1 MNKKEILKKV
11 KPKPDRHKPGAQQ
24 KLPHQFG
31 SVTRYNDGNRT
42 KPYIVRGPLDPVT
55 GKQPYLASVR
65 TEEEAYEILVK
76 RRNNPYLFASNA
88 TTFKDAYDLFL
99 MSHYNDLGKQAK
111 GNCRSCWKH
120 CEFLADKKFKAVT
133 VADLQL
139 VIQKMHDKGITYDM
153 QRKVRQLMHYIYT
166 AAIKYKVIDRKDDVS
181 LDVDIDP
188 DDGETNKKPFN
199 RRQINRVKK
208 LIQTAAPEIAELAMI
223 PVMMCYAGTRPSE
236 FCRVLKKDV
245 HLKQR
250 WFFIGKSKTKSSSNR
265 IVPISRITLPYFEHW
280 MAKPGS
286 TLLTRDDGIPLSY
299 AAMRDRF
306 ALVMKLSRCNHTPG
320 ECRHTC
326 ATWFDELPA
335 NRLSVKLIL
344 GHAVTDIT
352 QKHYTHKTI
361 AQLRKTIDLLK

>member
-1 MNKKEILKKV
+1 MNKKELLKKI

-55 GKQPYLASVR
+55 GKQPYLTSVR

-76 RRNNPYLFASNA
+76 RRNNPYLFAKA
-88 TTFKDAYDLFL
+88 TITFADAYDLFL

-139 VIQKMHDKGITYDM
+139 VIQNMHDKGITYDM

-166 AAIKYKVIDRKDDVS
+166 AAIKYKVIDKKDDIS

-199 RRQINRVKK
+199 RRQINRVKNAR
-208 LIQTAAPEIAELAMI
+208 QVRFGHEI
-223 PVMMCYAGTRPSE
+223 
-236 FCRVLKKDV
+236 
-245 HLKQR
+245 
-250 WFFIGKSKTKSSSNR
+250 
-265 IVPISRITLPYFEHW
+265 
-280 MAKPGS
+280 
-286 TLLTRDDGIPLSY
+286 IPLPAY
-299 AAMRDRF
+299 ARRMPSHLRDM
-306 ALVMKLSRCNHTPG
+306 V
-320 ECRHTC
+320 
-326 ATWFDELPA
+326 
-335 NRLSVKLIL
+335 
-344 GHAVTDIT
+344 
-352 QKHYTHKTI
+352 
-361 AQLRKTIDLLK
+361 

>member
-11 KPKPDRHKPGAQQ
+11 KPNPDRHKPGAQQ

-31 SVTRYNDGNRT
+31 SVTRYNDGNRA
-42 KPYIVRGPLDPVT
+42 KPYIVRGPRDPVT
-55 GKQPYLASVR
+55 GKQPYLTSVR

-120 CEFLADKKFKAVT
+120 CEFLADKKIKAVT

-166 AAIKYKVIDRKDDVS
+166 AAIKYKVIDKKDDIS

-199 RRQINRVKK
+199 RRQINRVKA
-208 LIQTAAPEIAELAMI
+208 LIKTAAPEIAELAMI

-265 IVPISRITLPYFEHW
+265 IVPISRITLSYFEHW
-280 MAKPGS
+280 MSKPGA

-306 ALVMKLSRCNHTPG
+306 ALVMKLSRCQHTPG

-326 ATWFDELPA
+326 ATWFDDLPA
-335 NRLSVKLIL
+335 NPLCVKLIL
-344 GHAVTDIT
+344 GHSVTDIT

>member
-1 MNKKEILKKV
+1 MDKKDILAKI
-11 KPKPDRHKPGAQQ
+11 KPKPDRRQADSHR

-31 SVTRYNDGNRT
+31 SVTRYKDSNRT

-55 GKQPYLASVR
+55 GKQPYLTAVR
-65 TEEEAYEILVK
+65 TEEEAYEVLVK
-76 RRNNPYLFASNA
+76 RRNNPYLFAKTT
-88 TTFKDAYDLFL
+88 TTFADAYELFL
-99 MSHYNDLGKQAK
+99 MSHYNELGKQAK

-120 CEFLADKKFKAVT
+120 CEFLADKKFKALT

-139 VIQKMHDKGITYDM
+139 AIQRMHDKGIGYDM

-166 AAIKYKVIDRKDDVS
+166 AAIKYSVIDAKDDIS
-181 LDVDIDP
+181 QNVDIDP
-188 DDGETNKKPFN
+188 DDGETDKKPFN
-199 RRQINRVKK
+199 TRQLNRVKA
-208 LIQTAAPEIAELAMI
+208 LIKTASPEIAELAMI
-223 PVMMCYAGTRPSE
+223 PVMMCYAGTRPGE
-236 FCRVLKKDV
+236 FCRLLKSDV

-250 WFFIGKSKTKSSSNR
+250 WFWIGKSKTKSSSNR
-265 IVPISRITLPYFEHW
+265 VVPISKITLPYFEHW
-280 MAKPGS
+280 MQKPGV

-306 ALVMKLSRCNHTPG
+306 KLVMKLSRCQHTPG

-335 NRLSVKLIL
+335 NPLCVKLIL